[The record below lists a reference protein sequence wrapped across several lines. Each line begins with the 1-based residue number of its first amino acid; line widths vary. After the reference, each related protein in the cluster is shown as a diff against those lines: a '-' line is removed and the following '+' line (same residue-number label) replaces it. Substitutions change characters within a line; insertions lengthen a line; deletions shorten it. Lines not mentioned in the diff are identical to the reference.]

1 MARILVADDEDGF
14 REFLVDAL
22 ELACHEVTPAR
33 DGQDA
38 LERLRRHSFH
48 VLVTDLTMPRLD
60 GLSLLKKVR
69 EEQPEL
75 EVLVLTAHGSVE
87 SAVEAMRLGAFD
99 YLQKPLDSPDALR
112 LLVDRAAQHR
122 ALRDSA
128 QRETPDEPRLSW
140 GAPAMNP
147 VLDGLRKVARTD
159 ATVLLLGESGVGKE
173 VAARTLHAWSNR
185 APGPFMAVNCAAF
198 SESLL
203 ESELFGHEKGSFTG
217 AVQQRRGKLELADGG
232 TFFLD
237 EVGELKPELQARLLR
252 VLQEKRFERLGGAR
266 LLSTDVR
273 WVAATNRDLQ
283 AMVREG
289 SFREDLY
296 HRLAVFPVRIPPL
309 RERVVDI
316 EPLAQHLLRKIGR
329 ELGRPDLKMDSTFL
343 SAITRAR
350 WSGNV
355 RELANTLERA
365 VILAEGSGLHAGLL
379 PQEVLGD
386 PAEQSAQPSARTTS
400 TPSVSVRATPAPA
413 SGVAQGSSV
422 AQASSS
428 GPLKT
433 LEALEQDAIKQAL
446 EQLGG
451 NRKQAA
457 DALGIGLR
465 TLYDKLKRYGLG

>member
-1 MARILVADDEDGF
+1 MARVLVADDEDGF

-22 ELACHEVTPAR
+22 ELAHHQVTPAR
-33 DGQDA
+33 DGQEA
-38 LERLRRHSFH
+38 LDLLRRHSFH

-60 GLSLLKKVR
+60 GLSLLKRIR

-99 YLQKPLDSPDALR
+99 YLQKPLDSPEALR

-122 ALRDSA
+122 ALRDGAQRDSA
-128 QRETPDEPRLSW
+128 QREATDEPRLSW

-159 ATVLLLGESGVGKE
+159 ATVILLGESGVGKE
-173 VAARTLHAWSNR
+173 VAARTLHTWSSR
-185 APGPFMAVNCAAF
+185 AAGPFMAVNCAAF

-203 ESELFGHEKGSFTG
+203 ESELFGHEKGAFTG

-252 VLQEKRFERLGGAR
+252 VLQEKRFERLGGSR

-296 HRLAVFPVRIPPL
+296 HRLAVFPIRIPPL
-309 RERVVDI
+309 RDRVPDI
-316 EPLAQHLLRKIGR
+316 EPLARHLLRKIGQ
-329 ELGRPDLKMDSTFL
+329 ELGRPGLKMDSTF
-343 SAITRAR
+343 ITALERAR

-365 VILAEGSGLHAGLL
+365 VILAEGSSLHAGLL
-379 PQEVLGD
+379 PPEILGSAASATTD
-386 PAEQSAQPSARTTS
+386 SRIDPRANTAPSQAKVGARPAEP
-400 TPSVSVRATPAPA
+400 PAPA
-413 SGVAQGSSV
+413 SS
-422 AQASSS
+422 AS
-428 GPLKT
+428 LKT